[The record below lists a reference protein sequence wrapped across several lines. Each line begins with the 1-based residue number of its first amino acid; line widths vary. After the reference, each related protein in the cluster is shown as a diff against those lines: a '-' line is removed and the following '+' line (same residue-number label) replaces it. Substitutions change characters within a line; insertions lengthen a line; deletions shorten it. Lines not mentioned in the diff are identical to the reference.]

1 MWAYDQELQKLRISV
16 NIETT
21 RLSEHKTI
29 IGIRG
34 TKIKTICKECE
45 ENLKEFF
52 GHEVE
57 FRINLLPMF
66 TVKPEPMPETKNVD
80 LFI

>member
-34 TKIKTICKECE
+34 TKIKTICNDFDGPDILGDKVG
-45 ENLKEFF
+45 K
-52 GHEVE
+52 
-57 FRINLLPMF
+57 
-66 TVKPEPMPETKNVD
+66 
-80 LFI
+80 